1 MRVFLLISVFFM
13 AFSGS
18 LMAQAEDI
26 RSGVIMM
33 KLQSLKTALIN
44 KDSVLLTKLLSED
57 VTYGHTNGMIQT
69 KAQLIRDVVSGT
81 QDYKN
86 IDPSDI
92 SIRFYDNTAIVLMKA
107 NVELEYA
114 KKPMELLMY
123 ITLVWVYKDNDWKL
137 VARQSVNTK

>member
-1 MRVFLLISVFFM
+1 M